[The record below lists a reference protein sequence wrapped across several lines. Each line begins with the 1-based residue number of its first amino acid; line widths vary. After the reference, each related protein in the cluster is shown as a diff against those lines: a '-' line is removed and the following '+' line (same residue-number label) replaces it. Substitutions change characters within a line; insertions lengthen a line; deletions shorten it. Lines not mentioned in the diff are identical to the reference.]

1 MKKNFVLLLCF
12 ILAMGMVSCGD
23 DKLDEA
29 IDTEQGGDDGK
40 DDGDDGDDG
49 EKPEP
54 AKAVSWF
61 VAPNGNDSSN
71 GMIATPLKTISKALL
86 RANPGDT
93 VFLREGVYNEH
104 VTPSKS
110 GTRQKRITI
119 KAYKN
124 EVVKIDGTG
133 LKIEG
138 WGNALVQIKDV
149 NFITVENLHICN
161 VINTAKNADPE
172 GIHITGTS
180 NNIEIRG
187 CEIYNVKN
195 TCTRAG
201 QDVNNGLDDW
211 RSAHA
216 ILITGFHTTPV
227 RDILIEKC
235 DIHDIHSGTSETFSL
250 VGNVTNFTIQDNKV
264 HDVENI
270 GIIVAGG
277 ENLNPGGDLSVNF
290 ARDGVIRRNKIYRCT
305 HQNSTD
311 YWGTDAYG
319 AIGIYIC
326 GGARTIVEQNE
337 VWGCDRAI
345 GLVSESDQY
354 STTDCIV
361 RSNII
366 YNNYRTGIYMGNY
379 IGFFDEVSGTRNCHI
394 LNNTLYHNNLVGGS
408 YNGTNNT
415 EGIKDNEDSCEGELR
430 MTKNCYDNVIANN
443 LVYAVTD
450 RDIFVRKYTTSGT
463 GNKISNNIYYSTNP
477 KNKRWVWENVEY
489 TSWEAYKAA
498 SGDTGSLFDID
509 PLLVNPS
516 LSNPNFRLKTGSPA
530 VNAGWFISSYFNGIE
545 DFAGNARYSGS
556 SISIG
561 AYQ

>member
-1 MKKNFVLLLCF
+1 M
-12 ILAMGMVSCGD
+12 
-23 DKLDEA
+23 
-29 IDTEQGGDDGK
+29 
-40 DDGDDGDDG
+40 
-49 EKPEP
+49 
-54 AKAVSWF
+54 
-61 VAPNGNDSSN
+61 
-71 GMIATPLKTISKALL
+71 
-86 RANPGDT
+86 
-93 VFLREGVYNEH
+93 
-104 VTPSKS
+104 TPSKS

-337 VWGCDRAI
+337 VWN
-345 GLVSESDQY
+345 V
-354 STTDCIV
+354 TV
-361 RSNII
+361 P
-366 YNNYRTGIYMGNY
+366 
-379 IGFFDEVSGTRNCHI
+379 SG
-394 LNNTLYHNNLVGGS
+394 
-408 YNGTNNT
+408 
-415 EGIKDNEDSCEGELR
+415 
-430 MTKNCYDNVIANN
+430 
-443 LVYAVTD
+443 
-450 RDIFVRKYTTSGT
+450 
-463 GNKISNNIYYSTNP
+463 
-477 KNKRWVWENVEY
+477 W
-489 TSWEAYKAA
+489 
-498 SGDTGSLFDID
+498 
-509 PLLVNPS
+509 
-516 LSNPNFRLKTGSPA
+516 
-530 VNAGWFISSYFNGIE
+530 
-545 DFAGNARYSGS
+545 
-556 SISIG
+556 
-561 AYQ
+561 